1 MQNSKPPRDNEKYR
15 WTNHVVRKMRFYG
28 LSPSRVLRVVNAP
41 VRIEEGV
48 APGTLAGM
56 QTAGTKSKPWEIW
69 AMWRLES
76 SSPKSRVQS
85 EKSGKQKLSTLDFG
99 LATGRK
105 VIITAW
111 RYPGTIPVR
120 SAVPIPSG
128 VLAELEAEGLLDS
141 PGQEAVE

>member
-1 MQNSKPPRDNEKYR
+1 MQNSRSPRDNEKYR

-41 VRIEEGV
+41 ARMEEGV

-56 QTAGTKSKPWEIW
+56 QTAGTKAKPWEVW
-69 AMWRLES
+69 VMWRREAPS
-76 SSPKSRVQS
+76 SKFKIQS
-85 EKSGKQKLSTLDFG
+85 VKSGIQRLSTSDFG
-99 LATGRK
+99 LTTGRV

-111 RYPGTIPVR
+111 RYPGTSPVR
-120 SAVPIPSG
+120 SVVPIPAG

-141 PGQEAVE
+141 SAGEVV